1 MKKITLTQKLTLGA
15 MVCALNVVCLYATS
29 VFPSGKLALYFLSG
43 LFVYALTV
51 EKAYISSIVSF
62 LASSLLAFLI
72 IPNKL
77 VIIPYVCLLGHYGIF
92 KTFIDEKIKDG
103 IGRILLKLV
112 YSNLFFALAAAL
124 AYYVFNVCLAGIA
137 LTLPIWLLVIIAEI
151 ALVVYDFLYLIC
163 EKIYEN
169 RIRRFIIPKR

>member
-15 MVCALNVVCLYATS
+15 MVCALNVLCLYAAS
-29 VFPSGKLALYFLSG
+29 IFPSGKLVMYFLSSV
-43 LFVYALTV
+43 FVYALAV
-51 EKAYISSIVSF
+51 EKAYISAIASF
-62 LASSLLAFLI
+62 LASSALAYLI

-77 VIIPYVCLLGHYGIF
+77 VAIPYICLLGHYGIF
-92 KTFIDEKIKDG
+92 KTFIDSKVKDG
-103 IGRILLKLV
+103 IVQMLLKLL

-124 AYYVFNVCLAGIA
+124 AYYIFNVR
-137 LTLPIWLLVIIAEI
+137 LTAIVLTIPIWLMVIIIEI
-151 ALVVYDFLYLIC
+151 ALIAYDFVYIVC

>member
-1 MKKITLTQKLTLGA
+1 MRKITLTQKLTLGA

-29 VFPSGKLALYFLSG
+29 VFPSGKLMMYFLSSV
-43 LFVYALTV
+43 FVYALTV
-51 EKAYISSIVSF
+51 EEAYISAIVSF
-62 LASSLLAFLI
+62 LASSALAFFI

-77 VIIPYVCLLGHYGIF
+77 VIIPYICLLGHYGIF
-92 KTFIDEKIKDG
+92 KTFIDGKVKDG

-124 AYYVFNVCLAGIA
+124 AYYAFEVRLTGIA
-137 LTLPIWLLVIIAEI
+137 LTLPIWLLVIIAEV
-151 ALVVYDFLYLIC
+151 ALVAYDFLYLIC
-163 EKIYEN
+163 EKVYEN